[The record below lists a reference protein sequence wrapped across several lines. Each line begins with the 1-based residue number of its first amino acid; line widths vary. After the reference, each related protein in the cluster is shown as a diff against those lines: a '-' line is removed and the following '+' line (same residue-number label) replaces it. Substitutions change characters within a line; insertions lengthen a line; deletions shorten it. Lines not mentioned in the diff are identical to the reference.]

1 MTDKRAHFSSSFG
14 FLMVASGSA
23 IGLGNIWGFPTQA
36 ANNGGG
42 AFVLAYIVLAF
53 LLAFPALM
61 AELIIGR
68 HANSNI
74 VTALGNL
81 SPHQRINRL
90 GTCLGYVGV
99 ITASLI
105 LSFYAIVAGWILAKG
120 LQPLA
125 TLLGADSVAH
135 WLATDSSSRD
145 LTLCLLFS
153 LLTFVIV
160 AQGINK
166 GIEAWS
172 KKLMPTLLLLLI
184 ALIIY
189 VLTQEGA
196 SAGLRAYLVPDF
208 SHLTDPQLLLGAMG
222 QSFFSLSIGVGTM
235 LIYGSY
241 IGKTLAKE
249 QSARKVH
256 RDNLPRLG
264 ATVTLM
270 DSGFSFLAGLLVIP
284 ALYVAQSHGLTVAE
298 SSGKLMGGPS
308 VVLQV
313 LPSLFTTMGDV
324 GQYLAIG
331 FFTLLSIAAVTSS
344 ISMLEVPVSTVTE
357 NTRMTRRHAAALI
370 STLIFAVSALIIAN
384 FSVLFE
390 AVVNLTTRYSEPFMG
405 LVLCLFAGWLLHRD
419 KALLQVRDHHTG
431 LQLSWFWRI
440 WPFYAR
446 FICPLFIVLMF
457 AQSLRS

>member
-1 MTDKRAHFSSSFG
+1 MADSRAHFSSSFG

-42 AFVLAYIVLAF
+42 AFVLVYLILAF

-68 HANSNI
+68 HSNSNI
-74 VTALGNL
+74 VTALGSL
-81 SPHQRINRL
+81 SPNTRINRL
-90 GTCLGYVGV
+90 GTVLGYVGV

-105 LSFYAIVAGWILAKG
+105 LSFYSIVAGWILAKG

-125 TLLGADSVAH
+125 ELLNATQLAL
-135 WLATDSSSRD
+135 WLTTDSSTRD
-145 LTLCLLFS
+145 LILCGVFS
-153 LLTFVIV
+153 AATYAIV

-166 GIEAWS
+166 GIESWS

-189 VLTQEGA
+189 VMNQEGA

-208 SHLTDPQLLLGAMG
+208 SRISDPALLLSAMG

-249 QSARKVH
+249 QSARKIH

-270 DSGFSFLAGLLVIP
+270 DSGFSFLAGMLVIP
-284 ALYVAQSHGLTVAE
+284 ALYVAQSQGLSVAE
-298 SSGKLMGGPS
+298 GDGKLISGPS

-313 LPSLFTTMGDV
+313 LPSLFNGMGSA
-324 GQYLAIG
+324 GQYVAIA
-331 FFTLLSIAAVTSS
+331 FFTLLSIAAITSS
-344 ISMLEVPVSTVTE
+344 ISMLEVPVSVATE
-357 NTRMTRRHAAALI
+357 KTPLSRTSAATII
-370 STLIFAVSALIIAN
+370 SLLIFAVSAVIVMNSAL
-384 FSVLFE
+384 LFD
-390 AVVNLTTRYSEPFMG
+390 AVVNMTTRYSEPFMG
-405 LVLCLFAGWLLHRD
+405 LVLCLFAGWILHRD
-419 KALLQVRDHHTG
+419 KKLLQIRDQHTD
-431 LQLSWFWRI
+431 LKLSWFWRI
-440 WPFYAR
+440 WPFYCR
-446 FICPLFIVLMF
+446 FLCPIFIVLMF
-457 AQSLRS
+457 VQSLR